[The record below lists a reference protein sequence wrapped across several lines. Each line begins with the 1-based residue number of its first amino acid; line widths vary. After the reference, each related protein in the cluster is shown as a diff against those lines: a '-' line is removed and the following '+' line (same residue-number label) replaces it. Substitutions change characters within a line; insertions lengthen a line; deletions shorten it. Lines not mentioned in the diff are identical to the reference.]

1 MSNEYVSTKQAAE
14 ILGVSQ
20 SYLAKLRCLTSTGPR
35 FVKLGKSIRYA
46 SADLHTWAEAKARR
60 STSDDGT
67 DDRGAA

>member
-1 MSNEYVSTKQAAE
+1 MSNEYVSTRQAAE
-14 ILGVSQ
+14 ILGVSE

-35 FVKLGKSIRYA
+35 FLKLGKSVRYVT
-46 SADLHTWAEAKARR
+46 ADLHAWAEANARR